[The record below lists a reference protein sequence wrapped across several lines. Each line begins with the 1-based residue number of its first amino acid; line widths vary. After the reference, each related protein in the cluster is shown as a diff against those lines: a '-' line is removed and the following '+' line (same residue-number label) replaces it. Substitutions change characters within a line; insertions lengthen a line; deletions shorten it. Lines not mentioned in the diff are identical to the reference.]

1 MRAGPI
7 ISLASIYDLE
17 KQKFRPVLYK
27 GFVSELFVPYMDLD
41 EEWYSRTYFD
51 AGEYGFGLCAVSLE
65 PMRDCPENAVFMDA
79 YVVGQNG
86 KPVKMSQIFCIFERH
101 AGDIMWRHT
110 ETAIPRTIV
119 SKILYYNLNLSLS
132 LSYMHGFVC
141 FSKKKK
147 VSKTLIGFKGLPI
160 IFLVVYTLYDNE
172 IGLMTSTHFE
182 TALFKKYII
191 YIYIYIYIF
200 LNTVF
205 SIIFILF

>member
-119 SKILYYNLNLSLS
+119 SKILYYNLILSLS
-132 LSYMHGFVC
+132 LSLICMALFV
-141 FSKKKK
+141 SHRKKK
-147 VSKTLIGFKGLPI
+147 
-160 IFLVVYTLYDNE
+160 
-172 IGLMTSTHFE
+172 
-182 TALFKKYII
+182 
-191 YIYIYIYIF
+191 
-200 LNTVF
+200 
-205 SIIFILF
+205 